1 METTMLT
8 RRAAL
13 AAPFLTLALPA
24 RADWA
29 PDHPLRW
36 IVGYPAGGGTD
47 VLARLLAAAMAPRLG
62 QPIVVDNRPGAATNI
77 GAEAAARAEPD
88 GHTVFTAGNETLVFN
103 PALYRNLPF
112 DVDRDLRPL
121 GLMARFHLV
130 VAVRTASPATTL
142 RALLDRA
149 KAEPGRVD
157 YGSPG
162 VGSPH
167 HLAMERLA
175 RDTGVTLNHVPY
187 RGMAPVLNDLMAGT
201 VEAAVVDVAAGG
213 EALRSGRIRPLAV
226 CSPARHP
233 TLPEVPT
240 VAEAAGLAGFEAYAW
255 QGLTAP
261 ARTPDAAATRLSAA
275 LAKTL
280 AEAPVQARMQEIGL
294 EPLPGGPAEYRALI
308 EADRAIYWPLIRTLG
323 LTLD

>member
-1 METTMLT
+1 MPVT
-8 RRAAL
+8 RRVAL
-13 AAPFLTLALPA
+13 AATLAALPA
-24 RADWA
+24 ASRAQWS
-29 PDHPLRW
+29 PERPLRW

-62 QPIVVDNRPGAATNI
+62 QPIVVGNRPGAATNI

-175 RDTGVTLNHVPY
+175 RDVGVKLNHVPY

>member
-1 METTMLT
+1 MTLT
-8 RRAAL
+8 RRAAMATTL
-13 AAPFLTLALPA
+13 LPFAA
-24 RADWA
+24 RAQWA
-29 PDHPLRW
+29 PSHPLRW

-47 VLARLLAAAMAPRLG
+47 VLARLLGSAMGPKLG
-62 QPIVVDNRPGAATNI
+62 QPVVVENRPGAATNI

-103 PALYRNLPF
+103 PALYRSLPF
-112 DVDRDLRPL
+112 DVDRDLRLL

-130 VAVRTASPATTL
+130 VAVRTSSAATTL

-149 KAEPGRVD
+149 KAAPGTVD

-162 VGSPH
+162 IGSPH

-175 RDTGVTLNHVPY
+175 RDAGVKLNHVPY

-201 VEAAVVDVAAGG
+201 VEAAVVDLAAGG
-213 EALRSGRIRPLAV
+213 EALRSGRVRPLAL
-226 CSPARHP
+226 CSAAPQAA
-233 TLPEVPT
+233 LPGVPV
-240 VAEAAGLAGFEAYAW
+240 VAEAAGLPGFEAYAW

-261 ARTPDAAATRLSAA
+261 ARIPDAAAARLSAS
-275 LAKTL
+275 LAETL
-280 AEAPVQARMQEIGL
+280 AEAPVRARMQEIGL
-294 EPLPGGPAEYRALI
+294 EPLTGAAAEYRARI
-308 EADRAIYWPLIRTLG
+308 DAERAITWPLIKALG